1 MTEKKNNLI
10 GFKATDSE
18 KEIIKKSA
26 DSMNMQVSEYL
37 FYCMNKE
44 QEKLG
49 IFEMI
54 QTEIRS
60 ALSVELAEKQTLVNQ
75 TVETYRD
82 LRKSLG
88 IINDQLI
95 RYKITTDLIE
105 QANNAKM
112 DAQKIAKAII
122 ESNETVDQTFK
133 SLNRSIIT
141 LTNRLE
147 ILNKRGN

>member
-1 MTEKKNNLI
+1 MTEKKSNLI

-26 DSMNMQVSEYL
+26 NLMNMQVSEYL

-44 QEKLG
+44 QEK
-49 IFEMI
+49 ISISEMI

-60 ALSVELAEKQTLVNQ
+60 ALSIELSEKQTIINQ
-75 TVETYRD
+75 TVETYKD

-105 QANNAKM
+105 QANNVKM
-112 DAQKIAKAII
+112 DAQKIAKSII